1 MKLTS
6 KHAAYLKQSKDSN
19 YYLHYCTQNQRKFMA
34 VAPQKLRVEPSHV
47 DFIKKI
53 IASYP
58 SYVKCPDSMLEWVD
72 VLADLQ
78 VVIVR

>member
-1 MKLTS
+1 
-6 KHAAYLKQSKDSN
+6 
-19 YYLHYCTQNQRKFMA
+19 MA
-34 VAPQKLRVEPSHV
+34 VAPQKLRVEPSHLEL
-47 DFIKKI
+47 IKKI